1 MRLFVSGGGTGGH
14 FFPALALIECLLE
27 KSLNSVF
34 VGSERGIEY
43 KLKDKIPTES
53 LFVPAHPFMG
63 RSVKDKLLAILKS
76 FKGAYRVAK
85 LINKKDIGIAFGG
98 YASLPLGLASLMR
111 GASLYVHEQ
120 NSIPSQSNRLLSRF
134 AKKVFITFEY
144 SKSFFPSHKT
154 IKTGLPVRKSLINGM
169 ALSREE
175 ALRRLGLE
183 DEPTLLVMGG
193 SQGANFLNEL
203 AKDIFAKTGW
213 QGIHIS
219 GEKDYQALKDFYKER
234 GLKVLLFSFS
244 HDMHLI
250 YRASTI
256 ALSRSGASSI
266 TELSL
271 YGIPSLFIPFPHAIY
286 DHQFYNAKEIEELG
300 GGITI
305 RQEEAHMDKVLA
317 SLQKLMENHSYY
329 SKNISL
335 FANPLACE
343 EIIKYLLSKN

>member
-27 KSLNSVF
+27 KGLNSIF

-134 AKKVFITFEY
+134 AEKVFITFEY

-286 DHQFYNAKEIEELG
+286 DHQFYNAKEIE
-300 GGITI
+300 
-305 RQEEAHMDKVLA
+305 
-317 SLQKLMENHSYY
+317 
-329 SKNISL
+329 
-335 FANPLACE
+335 
-343 EIIKYLLSKN
+343 